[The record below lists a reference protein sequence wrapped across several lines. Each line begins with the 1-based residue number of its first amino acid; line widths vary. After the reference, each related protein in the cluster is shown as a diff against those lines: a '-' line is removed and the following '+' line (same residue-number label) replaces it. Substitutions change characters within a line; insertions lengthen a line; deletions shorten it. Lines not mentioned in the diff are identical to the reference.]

1 MLKIRLRRQGA
12 KKQPTYRIVV
22 AEADFK
28 RDGRFLE
35 IIGNYNP
42 RTEPA
47 SYELQ
52 EDRALHYL
60 KNGAQ
65 PSDAV
70 RRIMTWSGTLE
81 RLARLRQGEDFDAL
95 VAEGEAAA
103 AERTFDPRT
112 RRDDLF
118 EERKAQKKAKAK
130 DESSDG

>member
-47 SYELQ
+47 TYHLK

-65 PSDAV
+65 PTDAV
-70 RRIMTWSGTLE
+70 RRIMTWSGTLD
-81 RLARLRQGEDFDAL
+81 RFDRLRQGEDVETL
-95 VAEGEAAA
+95 VSEAEAAA

-112 RRDDLF
+112 RRDDLISA
-118 EERKAQKKAKAK
+118 RAAKKDTEAEA
-130 DESSDG
+130 

>member
-47 SYELQ
+47 TYHLK
-52 EDRALHYL
+52 EDRALYYL

-65 PSDAV
+65 PTDAV
-70 RRIMTWSGTLE
+70 RRIMGWSGTLD
-81 RLARLRQGEDFDAL
+81 RFDRLRQGEDIETL

-112 RRDDLF
+112 RRDDLISA
-118 EERKAQKKAKAK
+118 RAAKRDA
-130 DESSDG
+130 EAEA